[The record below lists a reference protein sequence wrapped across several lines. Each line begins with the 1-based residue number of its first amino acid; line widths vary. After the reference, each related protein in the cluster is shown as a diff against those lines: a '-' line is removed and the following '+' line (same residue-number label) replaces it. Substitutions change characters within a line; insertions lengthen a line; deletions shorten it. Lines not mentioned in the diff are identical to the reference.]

1 MSNKKRAHL
10 LFLGGLVYSV
20 LSVICMGV
28 VVLNGSSTALSLSI
42 AFFTLMTLSLVF
54 SINFSSTDYEQ
65 LRPWVFRASF
75 ILLIPLW
82 VVSTMLTFILDV
94 CIKIFPALEKDE
106 GGDNTYED
114 E

>member
-1 MSNKKRAHL
+1 MSNKRRAHL
-10 LFLGGLVYSV
+10 LFLGGLIYSV
-20 LSVICMGV
+20 FSVISMV
-28 VVLNGSSTALSLSI
+28 VVVINGSGIALGLSI
-42 AFFTLMTLSLVF
+42 TSFMLMTLSLIF

-82 VVSTMLTFILDV
+82 VVSTVLTFILDV

-106 GGDNTYED
+106 GGDDDYD
-114 E
+114 D